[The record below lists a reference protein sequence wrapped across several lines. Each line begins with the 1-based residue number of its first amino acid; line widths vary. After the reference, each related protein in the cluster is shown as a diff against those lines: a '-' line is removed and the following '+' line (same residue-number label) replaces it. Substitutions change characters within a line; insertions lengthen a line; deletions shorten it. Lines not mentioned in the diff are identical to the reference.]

1 MKFVPKF
8 QLGFSVYHGKHLVDS
23 VHGMLLRLMAPFFM
37 D

>member
-8 QLGFSVYHGKHLVDS
+8 KLEILCHGNHLVHP
-23 VHGMLLRLMAPFFM
+23 VHGILLRLMAPFFM